1 MAMTFGIHIGHMG
14 GPLEE
19 MRRLWKFADAQGFDW
34 FSVSDHFQESP
45 PRGGDLDCFEAI
57 ATLTAAA
64 VETKRVRLG
73 ALVYCVAYRNPGL
86 HAKSLTTID
95 HLSGGRVD
103 CGLGA
108 GWHEIEARAF
118 GYDFPRIGVREDML
132 EEYAQIMRMLLD
144 PESRRS
150 SRASPSG
157 SGAAAR
163 SGRSGRPRATPTAG
177 TRPISAP
184 RSGSRRARCWTSGA
198 RKKGATRRRSPAP
211 STWGSTWAPTA
222 RGLRAER
229 RPSDSTGA
237 MARGALAGS
246 EAPPSRP
253 PRWSPPS
260 ATPAAPASTSP
271 SATARTTGTR
281 SARSPRRWRRN
292 PRAPGQF
299 RGEPAKYSRWR
310 DANEPPKY
318 LFHHVSVS
326 SSRETCALS
335 GSGCW
340 DSQSRNAKWL

>member
-19 MRRLWKFADAQGFDW
+19 MRRLWRFADTMGFDW

-45 PRGGDLDCFEAI
+45 PRGGDLDCYEAI
-57 ATLTAAA
+57 GTRTAAA

-150 SRASPSG
+150 SFHGTHFRLENAPNNPKPLQPRVPIWLRG
-157 SGAAAR
+157 TPKQATEMVAAFRDAGCAR
-163 SGRSGRPRATPTAG
+163 VNVAFRDGPYDWDA
-177 TRPISAP
+177 
-184 RSGSRRARCWTSGA
+184 
-198 RKKGATRRRSPAP
+198 
-211 STWGSTWAPTA
+211 
-222 RGLRAER
+222 LRAFAEEVAAKF
-229 RPSDSTGA
+229 G
-237 MARGALAGS
+237 
-246 EAPPSRP
+246 
-253 PRWSPPS
+253 
-260 ATPAAPASTSP
+260 AAPA
-271 SATARTTGTR
+271 R
-281 SARSPRRWRRN
+281 
-292 PRAPGQF
+292 
-299 RGEPAKYSRWR
+299 
-310 DANEPPKY
+310 
-318 LFHHVSVS
+318 
-326 SSRETCALS
+326 
-335 GSGCW
+335 
-340 DSQSRNAKWL
+340 